1 MEKKVGRKSKRR
13 IGGNGRKERR
23 EVDKER
29 KVTH

>member
-13 IGGNGRKERR
+13 VGGSGRKERR
-23 EVDKER
+23 DKER